1 MFSGVKISEKYGY
14 HLCQY
19 LTSPVGNQSPEKS
32 WRGLKPVLFGFLWL
46 ISIFIFM
53 TEYEFFKEFFFFKFK
68 ISLPNK
74 PHNIRFIHSFF
85 CYEIILET
93 DFTST
98 HLIIYL
104 TSKYNFKLL
113 FMLALLVEHIFFTPF
128 YGLYFNHQFVTHFFN
143 RHPLEL
149 LPVLGPW
156 ERDRA
161 TYTWCGPAVWLL
173 DMLLLNF
180 NSYFI

>member
-19 LTSPVGNQSPEKS
+19 LTSPVGNQYSEKS

-113 FMLALLVEHIFFTPF
+113 FMLALLVEHIFLPPSTAYISIINLLHIFLSAILWNCF
-128 YGLYFNHQFVTHFFN
+128 LCWDHN
-143 RHPLEL
+143 RGYIFH
-149 LPVLGPW
+149 
-156 ERDRA
+156 
-161 TYTWCGPAVWLL
+161 TWCDPAL
-173 DMLLLNF
+173 
-180 NSYFI
+180 

>member
-1 MFSGVKISEKYGY
+1 MKRSQTCIVWFPVTYFYIYIHDRIRILQRIFFLQIQNFFAKQTS
-14 HLCQY
+14 QY
-19 LTSPVGNQSPEKS
+19 EVYS
-32 WRGLKPVLFGFLWL
+32 FL
-46 ISIFIFM
+46 
-53 TEYEFFKEFFFFKFK
+53 
-68 ISLPNK
+68 
-74 PHNIRFIHSFF
+74 F

-128 YGLYFNHQFVTHFFN
+128 YGLYFNHQFVTHFFI

-161 TYTWCGPAVWLL
+161 THT
-173 DMLLLNF
+173 
-180 NSYFI
+180 